1 MSSDVERAA
10 EITPRQLLG
19 YSFPPGFSFG
29 GELLGALQRIESG
42 GALSILSALFVGRD
56 AESGELVAV
65 SLSGTSAGG
74 MIGQL
79 IGFRLDESAR
89 RTQTEETLA
98 GPAGGIVR
106 ELASSLEPGAAVAGV
121 LVEHAWAGVLAEAVA
136 RLGGSQLTNEML
148 ETSASGEPWVRLL
161 RASAGGADSGA

>member
-1 MSSDVERAA
+1 MA
-10 EITPRQLLG
+10 PRQLLG

-42 GALSILSALFVGRD
+42 GALSILAALFVGRD

-74 MIGQL
+74 MIGKL
-79 IGFRLDESAR
+79 IGFRLDDSTR
-89 RTQTEETLA
+89 KTQTEETLA

-121 LVEHAWAGVLAEAVA
+121 LVEHAWAGVLAHAVA
-136 RLGGSQLTNEML
+136 RLGGSQLTNELL
-148 ETSASGEPWVRLL
+148 ETSASEEPWARLL
-161 RASAGGADSGA
+161 RAHAGGADSDT